1 MDSSGD
7 GENGCDFPLFAG
19 AEWRRVGM
27 ERELS
32 AGAGERSLEGSWGVV
47 WFGML
52 LMVGQV
58 LAAWLVVALSGERDQ
73 WRAEA
78 GRLGGMVRAAE
89 ARDVNASVQETE
101 IRRLRALDQEVRI
114 LRGAVRDLTDR
125 LGAREVELNDVIRF
139 LRSELEARQA
149 EIERLEGKVPAAA
162 LGMEE
167 RGGGGRALPSGVAVP
182 R

>member
-1 MDSSGD
+1 
-7 GENGCDFPLFAG
+7 
-19 AEWRRVGM
+19 
-27 ERELS
+27 
-32 AGAGERSLEGSWGVV
+32 
-47 WFGML
+47 
-52 LMVGQV
+52 
-58 LAAWLVVALSGERDQ
+58 
-73 WRAEA
+73 
-78 GRLGGMVRAAE
+78 MVRAAE
-89 ARDVNASVQETE
+89 ARDVNASEQETE

>member
-1 MDSSGD
+1 
-7 GENGCDFPLFAG
+7 
-19 AEWRRVGM
+19 M

-32 AGAGERSLEGSWGVV
+32 AEAGERSREGSWGVV

-58 LAAWLVVALSGERDQ
+58 LAAWLVVELTGERDH

-78 GRLGGMVRAAE
+78 GRLGGMARAADS
-89 ARDVNASVQETE
+89 RDVNASVLEAE
-101 IRRLRALDQEVRI
+101 IKRLRALDQEVRI
-114 LRGAVRDLTDR
+114 LRGAVRDLTER
-125 LGAREVELNDVIRF
+125 MGSREVELNDVIRF

-149 EIERLEGKVPAAA
+149 EIERLEGKVPSAA

-167 RGGGGRALPSGVAVP
+167 RGGGGGRALRSGVAVP